1 MKNLTVKDLIALLN
15 TMDPDALVVAHEGDD
30 NDYAY
35 VEASDVYEDN
45 GKCYINGN
53 GELL

>member
-1 MKNLTVKDLIALLN
+1 MTNLTVKDLIALLN
-15 TMDPDALVVAHEGDD
+15 AMDPDALVVAHEGDD

-35 VEASDVYEDN
+35 VEASVVYVDN
-45 GKCYINGN
+45 GTCYINGN